1 MELGK
6 NILIVE
12 NDPLLA
18 ASMKRGLEK
27 DGFTIAGSAAA
38 LNAAT
43 EIMKRK
49 PVDLA
54 IIDIELDGPEDGVA
68 TAAELNRIKW
78 IPIIY
83 ITGNTPLEVKDRL
96 RKTFPSAFLEKPLNI
111 RELSVQIDLALN
123 NFHSGNL
130 YNPQPLESDH
140 IFLPSSH
147 GYIGVKL
154 KQILY
159 IKAERVHSQLYLS
172 TQEFER
178 LFPGKKYDSILI
190 TINKGAILPKLPS
203 YFYQLTRSF
212 VINLNEIYRFDSS
225 RLFIQ
230 NKEIPIP
237 EGKRKELMN
246 ILLVVKNQ
254 KLP

>member
-1 MELGK
+1 MESGK

-18 ASMKRGLEK
+18 ASMVLGLEK
-27 DGFTIAGSAAA
+27 EGFTIAGT
-38 LNAAT
+38 AAT
-43 EIMKRK
+43 LTAATDLMRRK

-54 IIDIELDGPEDGVA
+54 VIDIQLDGPEDGVA
-68 TAAELNRIKW
+68 TALELNRIRW
-78 IPIIY
+78 VPIIY
-83 ITGNTPLEVKDRL
+83 ITGNTPLEVKERL
-96 RKTFPSAFLEKPLNI
+96 RKTFPAAFLEKPLRM

-123 NFHSGNL
+123 NFHSGNIFGT
-130 YNPQPLESDH
+130 QPVKSDH
-140 IFLPSSH
+140 IFLPSNQ

-154 KQILY
+154 KEILY
-159 IKAERVHSQLYLS
+159 IKADRVHSQLYLS
-172 TQEFER
+172 PQEFER
-178 LFPGKKYDSILI
+178 LFPGKKYNLVLI

-203 YFYQLTRSF
+203 FFYQLTRSF
-212 VINLNEIYRFDSS
+212 VINLNEIYRFDAS

-254 KLP
+254 KVS

>member
-1 MELGK
+1 MGSGK

-18 ASMKRGLEK
+18 ASMALGLEK
-27 DGFTIAGSAAA
+27 EGFTVAGSAAT
-38 LNAAT
+38 LNAAA

-49 PVDLA
+49 SVDLA
-54 IIDIELDGPEDGVA
+54 VIDIQLDGPEDGVA
-68 TAAELNRIKW
+68 TAIELNRIKW
-78 IPIIY
+78 TPIIY

-96 RKTFPSAFLEKPLNI
+96 RKTFPSAFLEKPLAI
-111 RELSVQIDLALN
+111 RELSVQIELALN

-130 YNPQPLESDH
+130 FGVQPLRTDH

-154 KQILY
+154 KEILY
-159 IKAERVHSQLYLS
+159 IKAERIHSQLYLS
-172 TQEFER
+172 AQEFDR
-178 LFPGKKYDSILI
+178 LFPGKKYNPILVM
-190 TINKGAILPKLPS
+190 INKGAILAKLPS
-203 YFYQLTRSF
+203 NFYQLTRSF

-237 EGKRKELMN
+237 EGKRKELLN
-246 ILLVVKNQ
+246 ILMVVKNQ
-254 KLP
+254 KVS